1 MDLKNVYK
9 TIREETLNLVSSL
22 YAEDMTIQVNQDMSP
37 IKWHLGHSTW
47 FFEELVL
54 KKSLDDKNRKI
65 FNSYYKTLGE
75 HWIQSERG
83 KLSRPRVS
91 EILEY
96 RSSVD
101 QMINELLRTEVSD
114 KTRALVILGLNHEQQ
129 HQELILMD
137 IKLLFSYQDQNP
149 FYGKSEITSS
159 TKRSEF
165 MPFNG
170 GIVQVGSTGDQ
181 FSYDN
186 ETPHHQHYLYPYQL
200 KSRLETNGEYLE
212 FIESDGYKR
221 SEFWLSDGFN
231 MLTTSRIT
239 CPLYWRFKSGKW
251 WEFTLEGEK
260 ELDLTAPVKHV
271 SFYEAAAYSRFRG
284 KRLPTEFE
292 WENAAKVVNNFE
304 DMHLHLWQ
312 WTTSDYAPYPR
323 HKWVEGALGEYNSKF
338 MVNQK
343 VLRGG
348 CFATPV
354 DHYRVTYRNYFSPD
368 KRWMFSGIRLAE
380 DDNG

>member
-1 MDLKNVYK
+1 MDLKNMYQ
-9 TIREETLNLVSSL
+9 TIRKETLNLVSGL
-22 YAEDMTIQVNQDMSP
+22 YPEDMTIQVNQDMSP

-54 KKSLDDKNRKI
+54 KKSLDNKNRKI

-96 RSSVD
+96 RTSVD
-101 QMINELLRTEVSD
+101 QMITELLNTEVPD
-114 KTRALVILGLNHEQQ
+114 ETRALVILGLNHEQQ

-149 FYGKSEITSS
+149 SYGKTETTSS
-159 TKRSEF
+159 TKNGEF
-165 MPFNG
+165 IPFDG
-170 GIVQVGSTGDQ
+170 GIVQVGFSGYQ

-200 KSRLETNGEYLE
+200 KSRLETNGEYLA
-212 FIESDGYKR
+212 FIEADGYKR
-221 SEFWLSDGFN
+221 PEFWLSDGFN

-239 CPLYWRFKSGKW
+239 SPLYWRFKSGKW

-260 ELDLTAPVKHV
+260 ELDLAAPVKHV
-271 SFYEAAAYSRFRG
+271 SFYEAAAYARFRG

-292 WENAAKVVNNFE
+292 WENAAKVVNNFQ

-354 DHYRVTYRNYFSPD
+354 DHYRETYRNYFSPD

-380 DDNG
+380 DENG